1 LSKRDHVS
9 HIDNTFIEKH
19 SESCI
24 VLPVQGGAAPGG

>member
-1 LSKRDHVS
+1 VS

-19 SESCI
+19 SGSCI